1 MLYEIVEHFPNEII
15 YEGKAPCISLYQ
27 PTYRHKPESRQNIIR
42 FKNLIQRIQNSLLN
56 KYSKDETNKL
66 LKPFYTIAEDRL
78 FWNESKDGLA
88 ILSNKDKT
96 IVYRLN
102 RPVKEFAVVS
112 DSFHIKPLL
121 RIYQSADRYHL
132 LGISRKNFSIYEGDR
147 YGFEKI
153 ELEEDIATSI
163 EEVLGDQYTEPHL
176 NLGAYGGATG
186 SYMYHGHGSRKDE
199 IDKDTERFFRYV
211 DKLVLDKFSNPEK
224 IPLILIGLTEHH
236 GLFRNITSN
245 PHLMEDGILK
255 DYEAL
260 DIEEMRNEAWK
271 VMEPYYLNKTKELVD
286 RFKMEQAK
294 FLATDDL
301 AQIARA
307 ILEGRVDTLLVEA
320 DKIYPGKINE
330 ETGEIIRDKLENPEF
345 DDLLDDMAELVFK
358 LNGNVVVL
366 PKERMPSDTGAAAIY
381 KF

>member
-330 ETGEIIRDKLENPEF
+330 ETGEIIRD
-345 DDLLDDMAELVFK
+345 
-358 LNGNVVVL
+358 
-366 PKERMPSDTGAAAIY
+366 
-381 KF
+381 